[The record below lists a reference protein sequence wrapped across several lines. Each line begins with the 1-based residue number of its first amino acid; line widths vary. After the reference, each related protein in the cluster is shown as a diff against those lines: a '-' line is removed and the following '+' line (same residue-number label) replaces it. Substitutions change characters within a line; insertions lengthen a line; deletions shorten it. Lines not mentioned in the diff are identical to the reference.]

1 MLITFSTDVHPD
13 VVLFGE
19 VATIFL
25 RIMGEKEEPPGI
37 LRGEDIKVAMER
49 LQSWL
54 NQMPQRDNN
63 DEENSDDEG
72 RLRRSVQGQSAK
84 HRFTAGARRFRTG
97 SGPVAGP
104 ARRGCDAGGAVK
116 PYQRQMTSL
125 CLR

>member
-72 RLRRSVQGQSAK
+72 DDK
-84 HRFTAGARRFRTG
+84 D
-97 SGPVAGP
+97 
-104 ARRGCDAGGAVK
+104 DAGNGRSKRGSVGLKKRAFPLLELMNAAYRKQSDVIW
-116 PYQRQMTSL
+116 R
-125 CLR
+125 